1 MRNLAIFVFSIFIAG
16 CSIIAKPAPSI
27 EYLMLGNNSF
37 SKCEGKNKILVF
49 VEQTKAINMFDSRSI
64 IKINDKGQVDTIKGV
79 KWITTPSDM
88 IYKNFLAAINSS
100 CELDTNFDRRNL
112 VLKTNLITLQT
123 DEKEATISL
132 GFTILKDEKNL
143 NSSIVTSKRTIDGNN
158 PQDAISALN
167 LAMDDIVSKILN
179 ELKEYR

>member
-100 CELDTNFDRRNL
+100 CELDANFDRRNL

-123 DEKEATISL
+123 DEKEATIGL
-132 GFTILKDEKNL
+132 GFTILKDEKIL
-143 NSSIVTSKRTIDGNN
+143 KSSIMTSKKAIAENT
-158 PQDAISALN
+158 PQNALIALN
-167 LAMDDIVSKILN
+167 LAMNDIVTKILD
-179 ELKEYR
+179 EIKGSI